1 MAEPSESE
9 TPEFW
14 NVRYGS
20 GDTPWTLP
28 TISKDLE
35 SFIARRRSKGS
46 VLIPGC
52 GVDHEVIRR
61 FDAAGFDVRAID
73 FSPVAVQQAQAA
85 VGFLRNRIILG
96 DFFAYDFGTKFDL
109 IYERTFLCAL
119 PPFRWKNY
127 ADRVTQLL
135 RPEGKLVGFFFYG
148 NEPDPPPYGLS
159 EEQATDLFGAQ
170 FKLVRDDAVSDSLP
184 MFAGNE
190 RWQEWAVI

>member
-35 SFIARRRSKGS
+35 SFIARTRSKGS

-52 GVDHEVIRR
+52 GADHEAIRR

-96 DFFAYDFGTKFDL
+96 GKIML
-109 IYERTFLCAL
+109 I
-119 PPFRWKNY
+119 
-127 ADRVTQLL
+127 
-135 RPEGKLVGFFFYG
+135 
-148 NEPDPPPYGLS
+148 
-159 EEQATDLFGAQ
+159 
-170 FKLVRDDAVSDSLP
+170 VSRNCFVLKESSLASSFTE
-184 MFAGNE
+184 MNLT
-190 RWQEWAVI
+190 RLHMD